1 MRSAIRWSRPIAE
14 FAVPG
19 AILTLNAG
27 SSSLKFAVFEAANG
41 LRRTVQGEIENTA
54 TGLHFRAT
62 GLTGTVLGEWRRPAA
77 SGYDVF
83 LGELLGWIE
92 AHLGE
97 DRLLAVGHRVVHG
110 GADYDRPQRVTP
122 ALIAALDRLTPLAPL
137 HQPHNLA
144 PIRAIATAR
153 PGLPQIACFD
163 TAFHHDMP
171 RVATRFALPREYEAQ
186 GVRRYGFHGLSYEY
200 IARRLREVA
209 PAPAGGKV
217 IAAHLGNGASLCALS
232 GGKSMDTTM
241 GFTALDG
248 LMMGTRCGAL
258 DPGVILY
265 LLQERGMTP
274 EAVGELLYNQSGLLG
289 VSGISSDMRTL
300 LQSSEPRAAE
310 AIELFVFYV
319 ARQIAALCA
328 SLRGLDALVFT
339 AGIGENAPD
348 IRERIC
354 EAAAWLGIAL
364 DAAANQKGA
373 LSISAPESR
382 VAVFVIPTDEE
393 AMIARHACDLLR
405 EG

>member
-1 MRSAIRWSRPIAE
+1 M
-14 FAVPG
+14 PG
-19 AILTLNAG
+19 VILTLNAG
-27 SSSLKFAVFEAANG
+27 SSSLKFAVFEAADG
-41 LRRTVQGEIENTA
+41 LKRTVQGEIENTG

-62 GLTGTVLGEWRRPAA
+62 DLAGTVLGEWRRPAGG
-77 SGYDVF
+77 GYDDF

-92 AHLGE
+92 AHLGK

-110 GADYDRPQRVTP
+110 GSDYDRPQRVTP

-144 PIRAIATAR
+144 PIRAIAAVR
-153 PGLPQIACFD
+153 PDLPQIACFD
-163 TAFHHDMP
+163 TAFHHNMP
-171 RVATRFALPREYEAQ
+171 RVATRFALPREFEAQ

-200 IARRLREVA
+200 IAGRLREVA
-209 PAPAGGKV
+209 PALAGGKV

-232 GGKSMDTTM
+232 GGKSIDTTM

-265 LLQERGMTP
+265 LQQARGLTP
-274 EAVGELLYNQSGLLG
+274 DAIGELLYNQSGLLG

-300 LQSSEPRAAE
+300 LQSGEPRAAE
-310 AIELFVFYV
+310 AVELFVFYV

-339 AGIGENAPD
+339 AGIGENAPE
-348 IRERIC
+348 IRRRVC
-354 EAAAWLGIAL
+354 EAAAWLGVAF
-364 DAAANQKGA
+364 DAAANRNGD
-373 LSISAPESR
+373 LCISTPESR

-393 AMIARHACDLLR
+393 AMIARHTRDLVQ
-405 EG
+405 GG